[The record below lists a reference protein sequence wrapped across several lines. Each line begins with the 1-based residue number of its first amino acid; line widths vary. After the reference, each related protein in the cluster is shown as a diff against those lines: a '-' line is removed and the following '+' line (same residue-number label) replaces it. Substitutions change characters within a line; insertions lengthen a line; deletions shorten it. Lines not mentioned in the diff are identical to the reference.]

1 MAKYKQKLIDK
12 VLFYDIQPISS
23 RNTNIVGSKPNNKD
37 GKKRNTERVVKQ
49 R

>member
-12 VLFYDIQPISS
+12 VLFYDIQPTDS

-37 GKKRNTERVVKQ
+37 GKKLNSKGVVKP